1 MEQDFHKCFDHDST
15 TMLQVLLTA
24 ALLPYL
30 GFMLGGLVAF
40 VCRLPRQ
47 HVLTVAIE
55 TGIQNTGTALVL
67 LLLSLDHPE
76 SDISIVAPIT
86 SAIFTPIP
94 LWVAIAVL
102 HIRRRF
108 CQPHKPPPPVGE
120 DDYHG
125 DYDMKEMVPT
135 D

>member
-1 MEQDFHKCFDHDST
+1 MF
-15 TMLQVLLTA
+15 QVLLTA

-30 GFMLGGLVAF
+30 GFILGGAIAF
-40 VCRLPRQ
+40 AVRMPRYRI
-47 HVLTVAIE
+47 LTVAIE
-55 TGIQNTGTALVL
+55 TGIQNTGIAIVL

-108 CQPHKPPPPVGE
+108 CQKHASIPLDDHVHAADHHDMDDIVLHQKQNGE
-120 DDYHG
+120 EAD
-125 DYDMKEMVPT
+125 KVKNKK
-135 D
+135 

>member
-1 MEQDFHKCFDHDST
+1 
-15 TMLQVLLTA
+15 
-24 ALLPYL
+24 
-30 GFMLGGLVAF
+30 MLGGLVAF
-40 VCRLPRQ
+40 ICRLSRQ
-47 HVLTVAIE
+47 HILTVAIE
-55 TGIQNTGTALVL
+55 TGIQNTGIAIVL

-108 CQPHKPPPPVGE
+108 CQQHKPLLQAGGDHDHDEHGMNEVVQANKGKE
-120 DDYHG
+120 DTRNTGFSDS
-125 DYDMKEMVPT
+125 P
-135 D
+135 